1 MNLDELFKKFITLFS
16 KEGYA
21 INWRDLEKQNKD
33 QTVNTLSMAS
43 PFALEEKQVLLEAK
57 TVEERKEKLEKI
69 LDIYLKDNFQ
79 IKTIQ

>member
-1 MNLDELFKKFITLFS
+1 
-16 KEGYA
+16 
-21 INWRDLEKQNKD
+21 
-33 QTVNTLSMAS
+33 MAS